1 MSENMLFYA
10 LGAGV
15 FVFVAGSLI
24 MAWQRGSKSAS
35 TLRDRKTSDRARYA
49 ARVVDDEPTPARRS
63 EKVRF
68 GRR

>member
-10 LGAGV
+10 LVSGILA
-15 FVFVAGSLI
+15 FVAGSLL

-49 ARVVDDEPTPARRS
+49 ARVVEDEPAPARRS
-63 EKVRF
+63 DKVRF